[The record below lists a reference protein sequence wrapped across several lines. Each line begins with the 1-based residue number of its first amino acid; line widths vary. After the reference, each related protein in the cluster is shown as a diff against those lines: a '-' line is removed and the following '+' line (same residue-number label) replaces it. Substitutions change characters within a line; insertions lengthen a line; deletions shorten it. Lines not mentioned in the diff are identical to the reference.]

1 VGIIGRTQVNHKPRL
16 VRRHNG
22 RYYWVWETGEFVPYI
37 GGGAPD
43 PDKDQDDP
51 ADDPDDPDDD
61 DDDADDDKT
70 FSQAD
75 VNRIIQK
82 KERKLRRSI
91 QRELEEDLGVSLE
104 EAKSLIKKFQEGEKP
119 DAMAEIN
126 RLRQQLE
133 DREQELNARDIVF
146 TVREKLQEA
155 GIMPARL
162 KRAVRLV
169 DLDEDP
175 DDEDI
180 VAAIEELK
188 EEMPE
193 LFESEV
199 DEDQPPRGKRRV
211 PSSEPKPPRRKP
223 VAREDAFTRGA
234 ELAKQFQSSTF

>member
-1 VGIIGRTQVNHKPRL
+1 VNQKPRL

-22 RYYWVWETGEFVPYI
+22 KYYWVWGNGEFTPYI

-43 PDKDQDDP
+43 PDEDKVEDD
-51 ADDPDDPDDD
+51 DHDDPDDD
-61 DDDADDDKT
+61 DDDPDDDKT

-91 QRELEEDLGVSLE
+91 QRELEDELGMSLD
-104 EAKSLIKKFQEGEKP
+104 EAKSMIKKIQDGEKP

-133 DREQELNARDIVF
+133 DREQELNVRDVMF

-155 GIMPARL
+155 GIIPARL

-169 DLDEDP
+169 ELDEDP
-175 DDEDI
+175 DNEDI
-180 VAAIEELK
+180 VSAIEELK
-188 EEMPE
+188 EDMPE
-193 LFESEV
+193 LFESEKE
-199 DEDQPPRGKRRV
+199 EDDPPTRGGKRRLA
-211 PSSEPKPPRRKP
+211 SSEPKPPRRKP
-223 VAREDAFTRGA
+223 VAREDAFARGA